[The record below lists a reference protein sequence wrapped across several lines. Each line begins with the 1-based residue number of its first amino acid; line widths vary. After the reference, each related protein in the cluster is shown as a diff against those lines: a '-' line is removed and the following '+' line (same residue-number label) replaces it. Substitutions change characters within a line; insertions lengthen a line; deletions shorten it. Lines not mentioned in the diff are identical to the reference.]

1 MATKAQRKQ
10 MQPEDDSLI
19 VGVRELNHNL
29 SRLLAQVKMG
39 EVVEITEHGKLI
51 AKLVPAST
59 PSQSILEEWFA
70 SGQITP
76 AKNPEKLLEI
86 KPIKYKG
93 KISLS
98 QEIINER
105 RSARF

>member
-1 MATKAQRKQ
+1 MATKSQRKPI
-10 MQPEDDSLI
+10 QPEDDTQS
-19 VGVRELNHNL
+19 VGVRDLNHNL
-29 SRLLAQVKMG
+29 SRFLAQVKMG

-59 PSQSILEEWFA
+59 SSASLYEEWLE
-70 SGQITP
+70 SGLITP

-86 KPIKYKG
+86 KPMKYKG

-105 RSARF
+105 RLARY